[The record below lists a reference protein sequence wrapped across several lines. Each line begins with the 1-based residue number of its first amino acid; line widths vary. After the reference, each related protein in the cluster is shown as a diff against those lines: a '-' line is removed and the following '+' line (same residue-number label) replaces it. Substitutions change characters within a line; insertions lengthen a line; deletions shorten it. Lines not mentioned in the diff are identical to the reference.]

1 MTNHLGLGISCQFNS
16 HPLFIQF
23 PAMAVLLVF
32 STFPNEAS
40 AREAASKLVESG
52 AAACVN
58 ILPGLTS
65 VYRWQGKMEEAGE
78 VLLIIKT
85 TQEAYALLESSLKAC
100 HPYELPEIIAVG
112 ADAGLPSYL
121 HWVAQETARDN
132 Q

>member
-1 MTNHLGLGISCQFNS
+1 MT
-16 HPLFIQF
+16 
-23 PAMAVLLVF
+23 VLLVF
-32 STFPNEAS
+32 STFPNETS
-40 AREAASKLVESG
+40 AREAASKLVASG
-52 AAACVN
+52 VAACIN

-65 VYRWQGKMEEAGE
+65 IYRWQGRIEEAAE

-85 TQEAYALLESSLKAC
+85 TREAYDLLESSLKAC

-121 HWVAQETARDN
+121 HWVAQETTRDN